1 MESALVTMSAL
12 AAPSRDPHTPQYVQ
26 LPLTTGMEGSA
37 AGLTQDAYDLRST
50 TIAENTGSAL
60 GALPE
65 RDPPHVVRLHFD
77 ATPTA
82 RELAAGT
89 GGALGSLPGIKHAFL
104 REGVTEE
111 MLSHAL
117 IKDVSVTGLHSNCPE
132 FTTLGARMFANH
144 STSELQNST
153 IGIQNQE
160 GWLYK
165 SNGSQLG
172 PTTSSADGG
181 YTNLMTIHPFES
193 ARFTENKVY
202 DPKGLQSNRF
212 IETYGGFNEKDL
224 WKNIV
229 AFPSEN
235 YYFVDK
241 NHVVTK
247 VIKQNWDTLGIN
259 LQEEPL
265 HDGKYFKLSGAMV
278 DHVVDR
284 LKEDVIEKIPFSNLA
299 DLGVRWKAKPLSMW
313 ASTPDPA
320 TKYNMSCDLKISY
333 MFPKTQA
340 N

>member
-1 MESALVTMSAL
+1 VG
-12 AAPSRDPHTPQYVQ
+12 P
-26 LPLTTGMEGSA
+26 
-37 AGLTQDAYDLRST
+37 TQDAHDLSST
-50 TIAENTGSAL
+50 TLAEDLGSAPN
-60 GALPE
+60 ALPTKE
-65 RDPPHVVRLHFD
+65 PFHVVRLHFD

-89 GGALGSLPGIKHAFL
+89 GNALGSLPGIKHAFL
-104 REGVTEE
+104 REGVTAE
-111 MLSHAL
+111 MLDHAL

-132 FTTLGARMFANH
+132 LTTLGAHMFANH

-172 PTTSSADGG
+172 PTTSSSDGG

-193 ARFTENKVY
+193 TRFTDNKVY

-212 IETYGGFNEKDL
+212 IETYGGFNKKDL

-241 NHVVTK
+241 DHVVTK
-247 VIKQNWDTLGIN
+247 VINQNWDTLGIN
-259 LQEEPL
+259 LQEETL
-265 HDGKYFKLSGAMV
+265 HDGKYYKLSSAMV

-284 LKEDVIEKIPFSNLA
+284 LEKDVIQNIPFSNLA
-299 DLGVRWKAKPLSMW
+299 DFGVRWKAKTLDEWSSQPK
-313 ASTPDPA
+313 PD
-320 TKYNMSCDLKISY
+320 TTYNMSCDLKISY
-333 MFPKTQA
+333 MFPTMQA
-340 N
+340 AS